1 MPLENTLQLKE
12 VAKILN
18 NTTGADIEAICRESA
33 LIAVKNS
40 QKNITM
46 DNFLQA
52 FDKIKKEEEIENS
65 QRIYN

>member
-1 MPLENTLQLKE
+1 MPLEKTVKLKE
-12 VAKILN
+12 VAKILD

-40 QKNITM
+40 QKNITI
-46 DNFLQA
+46 DNFIQA
-52 FDKIKKEEEIENS
+52 FEKIKKEEKIENL

>member
-33 LIAVKNS
+33 LIAIKNS